1 MSTLAT
7 TDDKIR
13 QLVVER
19 LKTLPSGRNIS
30 IGSKGDFSKEQ
41 LIEHVGQNDEI
52 GKKIVQIQLSYLQS
66 LKKGILLDE

>member
-1 MSTLAT
+1 MSALTT
-7 TDDKIR
+7 TDDRIR

-19 LKTLPSGRNIS
+19 LKTLPSGRKIS
-30 IGSKGDFSKEQ
+30 MGSKGDFSKEQ
-41 LIEHVGQNDEI
+41 LIEHVGKNDEI